1 MPDKFPKKISAMFD
15 EIAPTYD
22 KLNHAFTLNLD
33 KKWRREIADNLIR
46 SGMKFDT
53 VLDLAT
59 GTGDLA
65 AELLR
70 LFPEK
75 IVAADFSA
83 EMLEFQRLHKSN
95 KIIELV
101 RADAAELPFQEG
113 EFDLVTVGFGVR
125 NFHELKR
132 CLLEVNRVLKT
143 GGMFVVIEMFRSGGI
158 LNSLFDF
165 YFSRIMPVI
174 GNKVSGSSNAYTYL
188 SESVNNFLTP
198 EEFARMCCEIGFVL
212 TQRVNNFLGI
222 VNTLYMKKS

>member
-1 MPDKFPKKISAMFD
+1 MPDKSPKKISAMFD

-33 KKWRREIADNLIR
+33 KKWRKEITDDLIK

-65 AELLR
+65 IELLR
-70 LFPEK
+70 LLPEK

-95 KIIELV
+95 QLIDLV
-101 RADAAELPFQEG
+101 HADAAALPFDDG
-113 EFDLVTVGFGVR
+113 AFDLVTVGFGVR
-125 NFHELKR
+125 NFNDLVK
-132 CLLEVNRVLKT
+132 CLLEVNRVLKS
-143 GGMFVVIEMFRSGGI
+143 GGMFVVIEMFRSGGL
-158 LNSLFDF
+158 LNNLFDV
-165 YFSRIMPVI
+165 YFSKIMPVI
-174 GNKVSGSSNAYTYL
+174 GNKVSGSSHAYTYL

-198 EEFARMCCEIGFVL
+198 GEFAGLCADNGFEFSR
-212 TQRVNNFLGI
+212 RVNNFLGI
-222 VNTLYMKKS
+222 VNTIYMKKS